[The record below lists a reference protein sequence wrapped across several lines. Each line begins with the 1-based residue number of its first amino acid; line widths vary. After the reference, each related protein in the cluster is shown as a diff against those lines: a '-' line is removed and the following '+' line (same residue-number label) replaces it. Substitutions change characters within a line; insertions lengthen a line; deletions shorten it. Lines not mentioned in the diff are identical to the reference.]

1 VKTHWKVAL
10 ILGACAVGVVV
21 ITGSAV
27 AGYAIASSVQHR
39 IVHKSPVVVGKV
51 SEPTRG
57 AVVAVSREGSASL
70 LAVLS
75 AEQDT
80 AEPSTATSSTSDPS
94 AAAGPEGPEGP
105 AGLDGA
111 DGAAG
116 ADGAQGPE
124 GPAGR
129 RPGTGGA
136 AGIGR
141 RYRPGRI
148 GGRHRTRWSGT
159 HSGPG
164 QRWGLRAGQP
174 RRRVLPHPRHQHR
187 YPLRG
192 TDDERGLD
200 RRLALLAAPVAS
212 QPLHAA
218 RVQVKRGRI
227 ANEDLARALGRLPA
241 DNPSRLRVSAEDAVD
256 ERPAARH
263 VVRKPHG

>member
-124 GPAGR
+124 GPAG
-129 RPGTGGA
+129 PAGDQGPEGPQGSVGATGPAGSVGA
-136 AGIGR
+136 TGPA
-141 RYRPGRI
+141 
-148 GGRHRTRWSGT
+148 
-159 HSGPG
+159 GPG
-164 QRWGLRAGQP
+164 LTAVQDNGGGFALVSPDGVSYRIHVTNTGIRFEGPTTSEVWTDASHFSL
-174 RRRVLPHPRHQHR
+174 LP
-187 YPLRG
+187 
-192 TDDERGLD
+192 
-200 RRLALLAAPVAS
+200 
-212 QPLHAA
+212 
-218 RVQVKRGRI
+218 
-227 ANEDLARALGRLPA
+227 
-241 DNPSRLRVSAEDAVD
+241 
-256 ERPAARH
+256 
-263 VVRKPHG
+263 